1 MTNLRRLAVIGTVI
15 VVAIAGW
22 ALKNRLYPAKPASV
36 VTAPVKRGDIEETV
50 LASGTLKPIKMVAV
64 GAQVSGRVISLK
76 VGVGAKVR
84 QGDLIAQIDPITKQN
99 DLRTAEAALQN
110 SRA

>member
-22 ALKNRLYPAKPASV
+22 ALKNRLFPAKAPSA

-64 GAQVSGRVISLK
+64 GAQVSDG
-76 VGVGAKVR
+76 
-84 QGDLIAQIDPITKQN
+84 
-99 DLRTAEAALQN
+99 
-110 SRA
+110 